1 MGLVSRAR
9 AVVGANYAFVVPD
22 RAPQTRRK
30 VALKTGRVCGKDA
43 IKWLVCER
51 LGPIL
56 VDKCPK
62 SVYKFVISL
71 FGLGGEKKVWHSIT
85 RSSRSTC
92 QQTDEPQGEK
102 EAGG

>member
-1 MGLVSRAR
+1 MEKMRLSGWYVNASRR
-9 AVVGANYAFVVPD
+9 F
-22 RAPQTRRK
+22 
-30 VALKTGRVCGKDA
+30 
-43 IKWLVCER
+43 
-51 LGPIL
+51 L

-92 QQTDEPQGEK
+92 QQSGEPQGEK